1 MSDSTLK
8 LIGKRIRDLRKERG
22 LSQEQ
27 LGELANLNYT
37 YIGGVERAETNISVL
52 NLAKIANALNVGVYE
67 LFSYTRLCNQAKGK
81 SHDMEQTIDLLLSL
95 NPKEVRKAKNILI
108 EVFDKN

>member
-1 MSDSTLK
+1 MSESILK

-52 NLAKIANALNVGVYE
+52 NLTKIAQALNVGVYE
-67 LFSYTRLCNQAKGK
+67 LFSYTRVSQTKGK
-81 SHDMEQTIDLLLSL
+81 SHDIEQIIDLLLSIS
-95 NPKEVRKAKNILI
+95 PRDVKKAKNILM

>member
-1 MSDSTLK
+1 MSDSILK

-67 LFSYTRLCNQAKGK
+67 LFSYTRLSNQTKGK
-81 SHDMEQTIDLLLSL
+81 SHDMEQIIDLLLSL

>member
-1 MSDSTLK
+1 MSESILK
-8 LIGKRIRDLRKERG
+8 LIGKRIRDLRKEKR

-52 NLAKIANALNVGVYE
+52 NLTKIAHALNVGVIE
-67 LFSYTRLCNQAKGK
+67 LFSYTRINNQKGR
-81 SHDMEQTIDLLLSL
+81 SSDLEQIIELLLSIS
-95 NPKEVRKAKNILI
+95 PKEVTKAKNILM

>member
-1 MSDSTLK
+1 MSESILK
-8 LIGKRIRDLRKERG
+8 LIGKRIRDLRKEKG

-52 NLAKIANALNVGVYE
+52 NLTKIAHALNVGVIE
-67 LFSYTRLCNQAKGK
+67 LFSYTRINNQTKGR
-81 SHDMEQTIDLLLSL
+81 SSDLEQIIDLLLSIS
-95 NPKEVRKAKNILI
+95 PKELKKAKNILM

>member
-1 MSDSTLK
+1 MSESILK
-8 LIGKRIRDLRKERG
+8 LIGKRIRDLRKEKG

-52 NLAKIANALNVGVYE
+52 NLTKIAEAMNVGVYD
-67 LFSYTRLCNQAKGK
+67 LFSYTKASSKAKGK
-81 SHDMEQTIDLLLSL
+81 SNDMEQILDLLLTIS
-95 NPKEVRKAKNILI
+95 PKEVRKAKNILL

>member
-1 MSDSTLK
+1 MSDSVLK

-52 NLAKIANALNVGVYE
+52 NLSKIAQALNVGVYE
-67 LFSYTRLCNQAKGK
+67 LFSYTRLSNQTKGK
-81 SHDMEQTIDLLLSL
+81 SNEMDQIIDLLLSIS
-95 NPKEVRKAKNILI
+95 PREVKKARNILM

>member
-67 LFSYTRLCNQAKGK
+67 LLSYTRLSNQAKGK

-95 NPKEVRKAKNILI
+95 NPKEVRKAKNILF

>member
-1 MSDSTLK
+1 MSESTLK
-8 LIGKRIRDLRKERG
+8 LIGRRIRDLRKEKG

-52 NLAKIANALNVGVYE
+52 NLTKIAQALNVGVYE
-67 LFSYTRLCNQAKGK
+67 LFSYTRVNRQTKGK
-81 SHDMEQTIDLLLSL
+81 SHDMEQIIDLLLSIS
-95 NPKEVRKAKNILI
+95 PKEVKKAKNILM

>member
-52 NLAKIANALNVGVYE
+52 NLAKIASALNVGVYE
-67 LFSYTRLCNQAKGK
+67 LFSYTRLSNQTKGK
-81 SHDMEQTIDLLLSL
+81 SHDMEQIIDLLLSI
-95 NPKEVRKAKNILI
+95 NPKEVRKAKNILM